1 MKFPNIYESRHY
13 KLFPIIPIALLIM
26 SLFLIPHIQLD
37 TSLRGGV
44 SIQLQSNST
53 IPTKSLSAMI
63 DSRIP
68 GAEASVTKAGD
79 SFSIVIAANTSIS
92 NAHNILLSI
101 YSLNRSYSNSEV
113 ALVEDKVA
121 LSSSPS
127 NTTISRE
134 ISALEQNQTG
144 YIASMNSTLAKEM
157 AALSQFTG
165 GSNESYNGSDAVG
178 MVAKAQWAYAT
189 ATAKYKSSIMGY
201 LGSIMKFPVYSYNDV
216 TPTLGAFFLKQLKGI
231 IIWSFILVAIAVFVI
246 FRNPIPSLTVV
257 FGSANDIIVALG
269 AMALFGI
276 PLGVASVGG
285 LLMLIGYSMDTDVL
299 SAIRI
304 LKRAEET
311 PEKRAFG
318 AMKTGMTLTT
328 AAIITFTILLITSY
342 VVFIPT
348 YFEISAVVLAGL
360 VADLVTTWLGNT
372 PLLLW
377 YKKEKEVS

>member
-13 KLFPIIPIALLIM
+13 KLFPIIPIALLIV

-53 IPTKSLSAMI
+53 IPTKSLAAMI

>member
-1 MKFPNIYESRHY
+1 MKFPNIYESKHY
-13 KLFPIIPIALLIM
+13 KLFAIIPIALLII

-53 IPTKSLSAMI
+53 ISAKSLGAMI

-68 GAEASVTKAGD
+68 GAEASVTRAGN
-79 SFSIVIAANTSIS
+79 SFSVIIAANASIS
-92 NAHNILLSI
+92 NAHSILLNM
-101 YSLNRSYSNSEV
+101 YSLNKSYSNAEV
-113 ALVEDKVA
+113 ALVEDKA
-121 LSSSPS
+121 AITRSPG
-127 NTTISRE
+127 NATLAENIAA
-134 ISALEQNQTG
+134 IAKNQT
-144 YIASMNSTLAKEM
+144 ATLSDMSSTLSKES
-157 AALSQFTG
+157 AALAQFTQN
-165 GSNESYNGSDAVG
+165 SNESYNSSDATA
-178 MVAKAQWAYAT
+178 MVAKAQWEYAT

-201 LGSIMKFPVYSYNDV
+201 LGSVMKFSTYSYNDV

-231 IIWSFILVAIAVFVI
+231 IIWSFILVALAVFVI

-257 FGSANDIIVALG
+257 FGSANDILVALG

-318 AMKTGMTLTT
+318 AMKTGMTLTA

-342 VVFIPT
+342 IVFIPT

-377 YKKEKEVS
+377 YKKEREVS